1 MSEIA
6 RYLVGIEWLKILER
20 LQTQAEALLQVPEN
34 IHEREDKGRAVLAL
48 ISAWFVG
55 HQAGEM
61 RVDRHSTE

>member
-1 MSEIA
+1 MSEIT

-20 LQTQAEALLQVPEN
+20 LQAHAEALVQVSET

-61 RVDRHSTE
+61 RVKRHSTE